1 MVAIGRKN
9 NSAFIENIHQK
20 FNRQYLLIYLLVI
33 LQRYTLQ
40 CLERK
45 LTEFESTEKQS
56 DDELWKLIKVIC
68 RIKTNCYYT
77 DVSIYTHHSQFY
89 HLCCDNLHIPETFEE
104 ISGKIELLKLTT
116 DRNIQISLKKQEE
129 QRQMDMDRIAEED
142 KKAESR
148 QHILNWII
156 GILTIAQ
163 VMEAS
168 YELIKA
174 NHEGCALTWSVLIGI
189 VSVII
194 LILLMRKDII
204 KFFFR
209 KNNSK

>member
-1 MVAIGRKN
+1 MLQTYENIFFASSIEGAAMVAIGREN

-40 CLERK
+40 SLERK

-68 RIKTNCYYT
+68 RINTNCYYT

-129 QRQMDMDRIAEED
+129 QRQ
-142 KKAESR
+142 
-148 QHILNWII
+148 H
-156 GILTIAQ
+156 
-163 VMEAS
+163 
-168 YELIKA
+168 
-174 NHEGCALTWSVLIGI
+174 
-189 VSVII
+189 
-194 LILLMRKDII
+194 
-204 KFFFR
+204 
-209 KNNSK
+209 